1 MKFLCLAYLDR
12 GLAPPPG
19 VAASYGALGEAM
31 RAAGVFI
38 DSGQLSPS
46 DASKLVRVT
55 DGQAEVGD
63 SPPPGTGQAPTAYFV
78 IDCPDLT
85 AALDWAARIPAAS
98 YGSIEVRPPR

>member
-1 MKFLCLAYLDR
+1 MKFLCLVHLDR

-19 VAASYGALGEAM
+19 VAADYSALGEAM

-38 DSGQLSPS
+38 ASGQLSPS
-46 DASKLVRVT
+46 NASKLVRVT
-55 DGQAEVGD
+55 GGQAEVGD
-63 SPPPGTGQAPTAYFV
+63 GPPPGTRQAPTAYFV

-85 AALDWAARIPAAS
+85 AALDWAARIPATT